1 MSHNVHSYIKFTFE
15 KPEIIYGNK
24 KKVQV
29 LNFLD
34 VKLILHEQNSVETDM
49 CYKPTN
55 TYVYLPYNSAHWS
68 YQK

>member
-1 MSHNVHSYIKFTFE
+1 MSHNVHSYIEFTFE

-55 TYVYLPYNSAHWS
+55 TYVYLPYNSAH
-68 YQK
+68 